1 MQRKREIKRERDRVI
16 QVEREQREGEREHR
30 EGERVREGE
39 YEE

>member
-1 MQRKREIKRERDRVI
+1 VQRKREIKRERDRVI